1 MVNIILLGAPGA
13 GKGTQA
19 KLLSEHFGIPQ
30 ISTGD
35 ILRMNVREKTPLG
48 LKAKGYMNKG
58 ALVPDD
64 VVVGMVVGR
73 IGEKDCKDGFILDG
87 FPRNTAQAQAL
98 EATLKGMGRKID
110 RAVGIEVEH
119 RELMRRLGGRRQCKK
134 CSTSYHLIFN
144 PPVNIGI
151 CNECGSEIYQRDDDK
166 EDTIEARLAVY
177 REETFPLIEF
187 YTKKG
192 LFQVVQGIGV
202 VDKIAGEIVE
212 AVEQG
217 SDNT

>member
-1 MVNIILLGAPGA
+1 MVNIILLGAPGS
-13 GKGTQA
+13 GKGTQG
-19 KLLSEHFGIPQ
+19 KFLSEHFDIPQ

-48 LKAKGYMNKG
+48 LKAKGYMDKG

-73 IGEKDCKDGFILDG
+73 IGEADCEKGFILDG
-87 FPRNTAQAQAL
+87 FPRNTAQAKAL
-98 EATLKGMGRKID
+98 ETILTKMGKEID
-110 RAVGIEVEH
+110 HAVGIEVEQK
-119 RELMRRLGGRRQCKK
+119 ELIKRLSGRRQCKE
-134 CSTSYHLIFN
+134 CSRSYHLVFN
-144 PPVNIGI
+144 PPASSGV
-151 CNECGSEIYQRDDDK
+151 CDECGSEIYQRDDDK

-177 REETFPLIEF
+177 KEETFPLIEY
-187 YTKKG
+187 YTERG
-192 LFQVVQGIGV
+192 IFRVIQGMGV

-212 AVEQG
+212 AIEQG

>member
-13 GKGTQA
+13 GKGTQG
-19 KLLSEHFGIPQ
+19 KFLSEHLGIPQ

-35 ILRMNVREKTPLG
+35 ILRMNVREKTSLG
-48 LKAKGYMNKG
+48 RKAKGYMDKG
-58 ALVPDD
+58 ILVPDD
-64 VVVGMVVGR
+64 VVVDMVAER
-73 IGEKDCKDGFILDG
+73 IGKKDCKEGFILDG
-87 FPRNTAQAQAL
+87 FPRNTAQAKAL
-98 EATLKGMGRKID
+98 ETTLKSMGRKID
-110 RAVGIEVEH
+110 HAVGIEVEH
-119 RELMRRLGGRRQCKK
+119 KELMRRLSGRRQCKK
-134 CSTSYHLIFN
+134 CSTSYHMIFN

-177 REETFPLIEF
+177 REETFPLIDY
-187 YTKKG
+187 YTERG
-192 LFQVVQGIGV
+192 LFRVINGIGV

-212 AVEQG
+212 AIEQG